1 MSPAVKFGLLA
12 FLAAIAAVYFAL
24 VVWRASRLTLVLLHR
39 GYADRGW
46 NEERL
51 ARRVKALGV
60 TGLSVSVLAMALAIL
75 RLVG

>member
-12 FLAAIAAVYFAL
+12 FLAAVAAVYFAL
-24 VVWRASRLTLVLLHR
+24 VVWRASRLAIVLLHR

-60 TGLSVSVLAMALAIL
+60 TGLSMSVLAMALAIL